1 MSSTLYFAAAA
12 LLIFAAG
19 FSAARNAHRQLTR
32 PKLLV
37 IIAVV
42 SVLTLL
48 SIFLFLKLLSRKEG
62 QPPQPPPD
70 YSTTTGSG

>member
-1 MSSTLYFAAAA
+1 MSSTLYFVAAAV
-12 LLIFAAG
+12 LIFAAG
-19 FSAARNAHRQLTR
+19 LSAGRKVHRHLTR

-37 IIAVV
+37 IIAAV

-62 QPPQPPPD
+62 QPPQQPPD